1 LCLPFFTDLIGH
13 DASTSRNICLGA
25 MMFGQQTDEAESGC
39 IMASASASARD
50 AGVNFIDTADAYG
63 ASMSEKIVG
72 RAIQGDRDRWVLAT
86 KLGYPAGA
94 PFAADLSRKYVMHA
108 VEQSLRGLGTDYIDL
123 YYLHRDDLS
132 TPLEETVRAIADLAH
147 QGKIRYFG
155 VSKFRAWRLAEVVRL
170 CVDARFTHLPCVRS
184 SVCTSFSEIHA
195 GAAWMYSPCRV
206 PPDAWKMGI
215 P

>member
-1 LCLPFFTDLIGH
+1 
-13 DASTSRNICLGA
+13 
-25 MMFGQQTDEAESGC
+25 
-39 IMASASASARD
+39 
-50 AGVNFIDTADAYG
+50 VNFIDTADAYCAG
-63 ASMSEKIVG
+63 MSEEIVG
-72 RAIQGDRDRWVLAT
+72 RAIQGDRDCGVLAT
-86 KLGYPAGA
+86 KLGYRAVA
-94 PFAADLSRKYVMHA
+94 PFATDLSRKYVMHTA
-108 VEQSLRGLGTDYIDL
+108 EQSLRRLGTDYIDL
-123 YYLHRDDLS
+123 YYLHRDDPS

-147 QGKIRYFG
+147 QGKIRYCG
-155 VSKFRAWRLAEVVRL
+155 VSKFRACRLAEGVRL